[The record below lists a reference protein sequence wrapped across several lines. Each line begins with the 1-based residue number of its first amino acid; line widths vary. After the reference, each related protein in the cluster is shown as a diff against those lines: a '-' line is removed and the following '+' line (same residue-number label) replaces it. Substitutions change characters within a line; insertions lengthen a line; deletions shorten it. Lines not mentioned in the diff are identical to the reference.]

1 MCLFCS
7 VLFFVYSLQL
17 KSAKELAEINGH
29 DESQAN
35 VGTGILC
42 MALEIYIYACI
53 WSQLYYLC
61 FKSDRMAE

>member
-35 VGTGILC
+35 VGT
-42 MALEIYIYACI
+42 AIYV
-53 WSQLYYLC
+53 WL
-61 FKSDRMAE
+61 

>member
-42 MALEIYIYACI
+42 MALEIYICMHMVSTI
-53 WSQLYYLC
+53 L
-61 FKSDRMAE
+61 FMF

>member
-1 MCLFCS
+1 MFLFCS

-35 VGTGILC
+35 VGT
-42 MALEIYIYACI
+42 AIYV
-53 WSQLYYLC
+53 
-61 FKSDRMAE
+61 

>member
-35 VGTGILC
+35 VGTAIYVHRFR
-42 MALEIYIYACI
+42 YIYMHAYGLEFTI
-53 WSQLYYLC
+53 YV
-61 FKSDRMAE
+61 